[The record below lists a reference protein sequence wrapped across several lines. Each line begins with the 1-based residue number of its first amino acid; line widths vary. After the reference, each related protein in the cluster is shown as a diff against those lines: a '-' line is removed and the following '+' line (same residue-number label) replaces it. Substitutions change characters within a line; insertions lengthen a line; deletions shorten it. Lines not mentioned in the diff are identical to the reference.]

1 MRFPF
6 EFALACAAAVAF
18 VIAGR
23 YFVQRPEQVYRA
35 ISFGKEPDRLG
46 VRLLRG
52 VGWFYICGGVL
63 AAILFL
69 AGTMLALLHPQP

>member
-1 MRFPF
+1 MRFPV
-6 EFALACAAAVAF
+6 EFALAFAAAVAF

-23 YFVQRPEQVYRA
+23 LFVRRPEQVYRA

-52 VGWFYICGGVL
+52 VGWFYICGGAI
-63 AAILFL
+63 AAVLFL
-69 AGTMLALLHPQP
+69 AGTVFIWFHSH